1 MSKIESLLDKIGIY
15 EDNNT
20 VFNFNNPIWKQK
32 IPLRIKKGLEE
43 IKPTFFWIHEGKVIA
58 LFFDFTKNMVNKQ
71 ELFKKIW
78 NLGGVPAIFI
88 INETTIDIYNGFSFD
103 LKKEKFDLLK
113 INDLVVL
120 EENIHET
127 FSIWDVLSG
136 KTLGEMPLKKSFVS
150 QILLDNLEKTK
161 KILIDEGLEDKYAQS
176 IIGRLLFSRYLLDRK
191 IKIDEKYFKDNDS
204 FLTLIKN
211 KTMLYNFFNY
221 LKQKFNGDLF
231 PISEEEVN
239 QVTEIHLNYLHALFS
254 GDEISESVIQKSLF
268 NIYNFKIIPVEL
280 ISEVYERF
288 MGNEKQKNQ
297 SAYYTPSFLVDY
309 ILEKTVKQHLI
320 NNNSCKVFDPSCGS
334 GIFLVESLRYIIEKF
349 IETNGEINAEQLKE
363 LLTKNIYGVD
373 IDESAINLTA
383 FSLCLTLL
391 DYVNPKDIATFKFP
405 SLKENNLFVCDFFD
419 VTNNFNYK
427 ISEVDFI
434 IGNPPWGSDKQKEN
448 LHIQYIKINKLPIS
462 DKQIAQ
468 SFILRAKDF
477 FTEKTKCA
485 FVLPSSILY
494 NFNANKFRNYWLISF
509 EINEILELSSL
520 RKNIFSS
527 AIAPTMVAFFSQAP
541 ENKKNNIINHIS
553 VKPNVFLEKL
563 NLIVIEKNDLKAIK
577 QDFFIKYDWLWKIML
592 YGNVFDFYLIK
603 RLKENYSSLNEV
615 IEKNKLSFGQGFQKG
630 GGDKNDGSHLIGKLF
645 LDIERKNRI
654 KPFFLDNS
662 NLEKWTDRILHRP
675 RAKEIFKPPYVLLTK
690 GFNRENF
697 SLVSVYSEQEFVFK
711 DSVTAIRSENKEL
724 LKNITGI
731 LNSKFASYFFI
742 LQSPSAGVEREQGH
756 NETDRFNTPII
767 ENQEIT
773 KIVDEIQDE
782 YKKHYYNALNSIQ
795 YEEELNSL
803 KNKLDNLV
811 LNIFE
816 FNELEKALLN
826 YATEITIPLINYNK
840 KPIEKKP
847 IEKISGKQIRKYAE
861 IFFNHFSKRWNG
873 NPDYFEIDVYQN
885 EYIIG
890 INFKIVDKKPEKEIT
905 IYEGTKLN
913 ELHQLMKLGEE
924 KITDVFYKQRDIRGF
939 NETSFYIVKANQYK
953 NWHPAIA
960 YSDLSEFVEA
970 MLQAETE
977 GEE

>member
-1 MSKIESLLDKIGIY
+1 MSKIKLLLEKMGVS
-15 EDNNT
+15 ENNET
-20 VFNFNNPIWKQK
+20 IFNFNSGLWKQK

-43 IKPTFFWIHEGKVIA
+43 IKPNFFWIHEGKIIA
-58 LFFDFTKNMVNKQ
+58 LFFDFTKDMVNKQ

-88 INETTIDIYNGFSFD
+88 LNETTIDIYNGFSFD
-103 LKKEKFDLLK
+103 LKKENFDLLK
-113 INDLVVL
+113 INDLVVS

-136 KTLGEMPLKKSFVS
+136 KTLGEMPQKKSFVS
-150 QILLDNLEKTK
+150 QKLLENLENTK
-161 KILIDEGLEDKYAQS
+161 KILINEGLEDKYAQS
-176 IIGRLLFSRYLLDRK
+176 IMGRLLFSRYLLDRK

-204 FLTLIKN
+204 FLNLIKN

-254 GDEISESVIQKSLF
+254 GDEISKSVIQKSLF

-288 MGNEKQKNQ
+288 MGNEKQETQ

-309 ILEKTVKQHLI
+309 VLEKTIKQHLI

-349 IETNGEINAEQLKE
+349 IETNGEINVEQLKE
-363 LLTKNIYGVD
+363 LLIKNIYGVD

-419 VTNNFNYK
+419 VTNNFNHK
-427 ISEVDFI
+427 INEIDFI

-448 LHIQYIKINKLPIS
+448 LHIQYIKINELPVS

-477 FTEKTKCA
+477 FAEKTKCA

-494 NFNANKFRNYWLISF
+494 NFNANKFRNHWLNSF
-509 EINEILELSSL
+509 EINEILELSSV

-527 AIAPTMVAFFSQAP
+527 AIAPTMVAFFRQAT
-541 ENKKNNIINHIS
+541 ENNNIINHIS
-553 VKPNVFLEKL
+553 IKPNIFLEKL
-563 NLIVIEKNDLKAIK
+563 NLIVIEKNDLKTIK

-592 YGNVFDFYLIK
+592 YGNVFDFQLVK

-615 IEKNKLSFGQGFQKG
+615 IEKKNLSFGQGFQVG
-630 GGDKNDGSHLIGKLF
+630 GGDKNNGVHLLGKLF
-645 LDIERKNRI
+645 LDTK
-654 KPFFLDNS
+654 KKKLKSFYVDDS
-662 NLEKWTDRILHRP
+662 HLEKWTMEILHRP
-675 RAKEIFKPPYVLLTK
+675 RTKEVFQPPYVLLTK
-690 GFNRENF
+690 GFNREKF

-767 ENQEIT
+767 ENQKIT

-782 YKKHYYNALNSIQ
+782 YKKYYSNVLNSIQ

-803 KNKLDNLV
+803 KNKLDDLV
-811 LNIFE
+811 LNTFE
-816 FNELEKALLN
+816 FNELEKDLLN
-826 YATEITIPLINYNK
+826 YAIEITIPLINNSK
-840 KPIEKKP
+840 KPIEKSS
-847 IEKISGKQIRKYAE
+847 EKQLKKYAE

-939 NETSFYIVKANQYK
+939 NETSFYVIKANQYK